1 MSNLILYAAV
11 VLGSLVLLL
20 CAETFIFRP
29 KHVEGHVRGL
39 RMQDLFGYVVWIG
52 FYLLTALIIL
62 DL

>member
-1 MSNLILYAAV
+1 MSNLILYTVV

-29 KHVEGHVRGL
+29 KQIEGHVKGL
-39 RMQDLFGYVVWIG
+39 RLQDLFSYVIWIG